1 MKTAWIVDDD
11 SEMSN
16 AVQLMLRLLGF
27 ETRTFRDARSTAK
40 ALLSGQRPD
49 VLLLDIHMP
58 VVSGL
63 DLLEFLRQRADLKH
77 LPIIMLTS
85 EAADVMVDT
94 ALAMGADAYLTKPLA
109 LEELEAALRRV
120 LPLYGKD
127 V

>member
-27 ETRTFRDARSTAK
+27 ETRTFLDARSTAK

-58 VVSGL
+58 LVSGL
-63 DLLEFLRQRADLKH
+63 DLLEFLRQRAEFKY
-77 LPIIMLTS
+77 LPVIMLTS

-109 LEELEAALRRV
+109 LEELETTLRRV

>member
-11 SEMSN
+11 AEMSH
-16 AVQLMLRLLGF
+16 AVQLMLRVLGF
-27 ETRTFRDARSTAK
+27 ETRTFLNARSAAQT
-40 ALLSGQRPD
+40 LLSGQRPD
-49 VLLLDIHMP
+49 VLLVDIHMP
-58 VVSGL
+58 LVSGL
-63 DLLEFLRQRADLKH
+63 DLLEFLRQRADFKY

-120 LPLYGKD
+120 LPLYGKE